1 MSLAIPSTL
10 DILTL
15 GKSTINLFSV
25 LMKIR
30 YRRHEISLGIASG
43 EKEHFGVLN
52 SVRAPYLAHSSLR
65 NSDFLWWVG
74 WSNGQVKETLALHT
88 TYHLL
93 CGG

>member
-15 GKSTINLFSV
+15 GKSTMNLFSV

-43 EKEHFGVLN
+43 EKEPFVVL
-52 SVRAPYLAHSSLR
+52 SSLHEKAELSFPGKLQSR
-65 NSDFLWWVG
+65 HWR
-74 WSNGQVKETLALHT
+74 ETGLGG
-88 TYHLL
+88 LL
-93 CGG
+93 DIY